1 MSLMA
6 ADAEEDWSYD
16 TIDEF
21 LAHYRVCCRCAR
33 LGLDHYP
40 SKIGFKLYTRGAY
53 QRHPETNVKSWGWQ
67 THVSIRAK
75 DRPMIES
82 LFAVFESNLADSQ
95 ELPAPNEEE
104 QLRPVIFIGHG
115 HSALWRALKDHLQD
129 LHGYVIEAFETGARA
144 GHASRDIL
152 GTASA
157 RPSVVCPA
165 GSAVPSR
172 SFSAPPATSGAT
184 RTFMHFF
191 WMASMRRTSTG
202 KARCFI
208 RRRGRVSR
216 ISTRW

>member
-40 SKIGFKLYTRGAY
+40 SKIGFELYTRGAY

-75 DRPMIES
+75 DRPMIA

-165 GSAVPSR
+165 GSAVPSL

-202 KARCFI
+202 KARCFT
-208 RRRGRVSR
+208 RRRGQVSR